1 MENTAKHGSTRDTN
15 VLRGDDKKNTQKKR
29 RAKGEKVRISDRRDK
44 KAKRADCIDR
54 NDCWGGEK
62 HRVINQEPM
71 IKSEEPAGKT
81 PVTKGSRADPAR

>member
-1 MENTAKHGSTRDTN
+1 MRRGKKCVSATGETRKQSGPT
-15 VLRGDDKKNTQKKR
+15 VLIEMTVG
-29 RAKGEKVRISDRRDK
+29 GGG
-44 KAKRADCIDR
+44 
-54 NDCWGGEK
+54 GGEK